1 MEKCDHPDLE
11 GAVGLIKAPASNL
24 ENCPMAI
31 GKEWTYYADS
41 DGDGGDVTVECVG
54 KDHQCDS

>member
-11 GAVGLIKAPASNL
+11 GAVGLIKAPASSL
-24 ENCPMAI
+24 ETCP
-31 GKEWTYYADS
+31 KDVQKWNYYADS
-41 DGDGGDVTVECVG
+41 DGDGGDVTMECVG